1 MQAVQNDRSQ
11 SRLPLMISIILV
23 IMLFALYFLWPSF
36 QESVN
41 KAFNILT
48 SSDEEQISRWVDQF
62 GIWGPIIIIL
72 SMIGQMFLFIIPSL
86 ALMVVSVLAYG
97 PFWGSVISLAAIM
110 SASTVG
116 YVVGRRLGLVTVDK
130 LIGSKTEKKIEMYVD
145 RYGFWAVVIARI
157 SPFLSNDA
165 ISFVGGLIRM
175 GYWKFIM
182 ATGLGILPLIIFIAF
197 LGQNIDRLKNGL
209 FWISIISLIILIVY
223 VIHDYRKRV
232 RAYESLVP

>member
-1 MQAVQNDRSQ
+1 
-11 SRLPLMISIILV
+11 LV
-23 IMLFALYFLWPSF
+23 
-36 QESVN
+36 V
-41 KAFNILT
+41 
-48 SSDEEQISRWVDQF
+48 
-62 GIWGPIIIIL
+62 
-72 SMIGQMFLFIIPSL
+72 IPSL

-97 PFWGSVISLAAIM
+97 PFWGTVISLAAIM

-116 YVVGRRLGLVTVDK
+116 YMVGRRLGLVTVDK

-165 ISFVGGLIRM
+165 ISFVGGLMRM

-182 ATGLGILPLIIFIAF
+182 ATDLGILPLIIFIAF

-209 FWISIISLIILIVY
+209 IWLSIISLIIFVAY

-232 RAYESLVP
+232 RAYESLVL